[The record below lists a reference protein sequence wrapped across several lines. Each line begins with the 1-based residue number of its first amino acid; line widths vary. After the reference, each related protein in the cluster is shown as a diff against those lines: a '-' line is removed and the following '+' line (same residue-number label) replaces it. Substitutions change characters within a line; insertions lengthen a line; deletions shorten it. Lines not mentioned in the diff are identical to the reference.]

1 MPFVSSVLF
10 AQAARTSDPSLYN
23 PLAIASKPFPAIYS
37 EKILIFTIFSA
48 FAEFERDMIVERT
61 QEGKMLAKQNPDFR
75 EGRPKSS
82 QSSKSIM
89 H

>member
-1 MPFVSSVLF
+1 M
-10 AQAARTSDPSLYN
+10 TPSLYN

-61 QEGKMLAKQNPDFR
+61 QEGKMLAKQNPGFPR
-75 EGRPKSS
+75 RKTQKVHKAANQSCINITRKSFV
-82 QSSKSIM
+82 
-89 H
+89 